1 MLPGSRATQREHVL
15 LPTRASAVNYGG
27 TSDMAPLMGALLGR
41 GHPLAVVQPGA
52 SHHGVVHV
60 RLHRVGGIQ
69 HGADAALGWG
79 GGGPMRNNNPQSRNR
94 TEHTGLRRVHMD
106 ECKSRAVAWKPA
118 LA

>member
-27 TSDMAPLMGALLGR
+27 TSNMAALMGALLGR

-60 RLHRVGGIQ
+60 RVHRVGGIQ
-69 HGADAALGWG
+69 HGADAALETG
-79 GGGPMRNNNPQSRNR
+79 GAASQQSAIAKQDRAHGAAQGP
-94 TEHTGLRRVHMD
+94 H
-106 ECKSRAVAWKPA
+106 
-118 LA
+118 